1 MKKELLVLVL
11 CLSAFYSQAQ
21 LPYIATPTLIPKNPT
36 TASSVKIV
44 TKVTTPNLGV
54 IVNIATHTVTGQQIK
69 ISSCYGQGMMPAT
82 QTFIDTLVIG
92 LLPPGNYQI
101 TQSAFLSSTN
111 QHCTPIDSNVVSLSI
126 NVTNTLVTG
135 TDATPAAG
143 FKALAL
149 WPNPCVSTLLID
161 DTSGEAEVVVL
172 SVSGA
177 LVKRTRLNNKAL
189 DVRDLK
195 DGFYFLKVL
204 EKDRVHAGKFIK
216 SGTGQ

>member
-1 MKKELLVLVL
+1 MKKELLLCFL
-11 CLSAFYSQAQ
+11 CLCAFFSQAQ
-21 LPYIATPTLIPKNPT
+21 LPYIATPTLIPQNPT
-36 TASSVKIV
+36 NSSSVKIV

-101 TQSAFLSSTN
+101 IQKAFLSSTN
-111 QHCTPIDSNVVSLSI
+111 QHCTPTDSNVVTLSF

-135 TDATPAAG
+135 ASATPAAG
-143 FKALAL
+143 TKTLAV
-149 WPNPCVSTLLID
+149 WPNPCVSSLLID
-161 DTSGEAEVVVL
+161 EAFGEAEVFVF

-177 LVKRTRLNNKAL
+177 LVKQTRLNNKAL
-189 DVRDLK
+189 DVRDLEN
-195 DGFYFLKVL
+195 GLYFVRVL
-204 EKDRVHAGKFIK
+204 EKYRVLTGKFMK